1 MNNTLNL
8 SYDFRRFKKK
18 KKKYT
23 NQMDYYFGFTFFWK
37 LKRSPFIAI
46 ACKRVTGTLLKISC
60 VPWKNESHIGWGQ
73 K

>member
-1 MNNTLNL
+1 
-8 SYDFRRFKKK
+8 
-18 KKKYT
+18 
-23 NQMDYYFGFTFFWK
+23 MDYYFGFTFFWK